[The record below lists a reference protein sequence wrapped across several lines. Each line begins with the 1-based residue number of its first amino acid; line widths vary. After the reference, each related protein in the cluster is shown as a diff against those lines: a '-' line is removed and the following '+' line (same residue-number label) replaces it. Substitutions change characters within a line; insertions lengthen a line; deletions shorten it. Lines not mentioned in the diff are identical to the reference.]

1 MVQYSTGRG
10 YFEWE
15 RKISLKILVV
25 DDEKEI
31 ADLLGL
37 YLKNE
42 GWDIVKCFDGSSA
55 LKEIHAQRF
64 DLAILDVMLP
74 DIDGFALCSE
84 IRKNYTYPVI
94 MLTARTQDIDKISG
108 LTLGADDYV
117 TKPFNPLELVA
128 RVKAQLRRYLQYSD
142 KEQRKNIFEYS
153 GLTLDTQMHKC
164 YLFDEEIL
172 LTPIEFGI
180 LQLLFERAGEA
191 VPIGEIFETVWGE
204 RYLDSNNTVMVH
216 IRRIRE
222 KLHEESKNPRYIKT
236 IWGVGYK
243 IEAE

>member
-1 MVQYSTGRG
+1 M
-10 YFEWE
+10 
-15 RKISLKILVV
+15 KILVV

-31 ADLLGL
+31 VDLLEL

-55 LKEIHAQRF
+55 LEEIHAQRF

-84 IRKNYTYPVI
+84 IRKNHTYPVI

-142 KEQRKNIFEYS
+142 KEQRRNIFEYS